1 MTTTTQKT
9 ISLLDYNNDVKPVTY
24 LWIAGVGY
32 PAGTDYRHW
41 DQQPDGSPDEDY
53 CDVNDVIS
61 ELDLWNLQGTVNDG
75 RWEWDGNGEPADL
88 RGNSILNIKA
98 I

>member
-1 MTTTTQKT
+1 MTISTTT
-9 ISLLDYNNDVKPVTY
+9 ISLLDYHNDVKPVTY
-24 LWIAGVGY
+24 LWIAGVGC
-32 PAGTDYRHW
+32 PAGVDYRHW
-41 DQQPDGSPDEDY
+41 DQQPDGNPDEDY
-53 CDVNDVIS
+53 CDVNDVIG

-75 RWEWDGNGEPADL
+75 RWEWNGNGEPVDL

>member
-1 MTTTTQKT
+1 MTISTTT

-24 LWIAGVGY
+24 LWIAGVGC
-32 PAGTDYRHW
+32 PAGVDYRHW
-41 DQQPDGSPDEDY
+41 DQQPDGNPDEYY
-53 CDVNDVIS
+53 CDVNDVIG

-75 RWEWDGNGEPADL
+75 RWEWNGNGEPVDL